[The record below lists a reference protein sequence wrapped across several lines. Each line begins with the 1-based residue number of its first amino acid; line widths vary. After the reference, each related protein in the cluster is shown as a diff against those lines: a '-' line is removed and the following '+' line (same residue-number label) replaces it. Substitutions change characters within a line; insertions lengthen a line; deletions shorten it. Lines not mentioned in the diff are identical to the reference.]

1 MGITDENLS
10 YLEEAVEAVSVAT
23 EIGKF
28 EKMDVNETMKNS
40 FFKPKRDSKRLMK
53 KLQRPPTTKL

>member
-10 YLEEAVEAVSVAT
+10 DLEEAVKAVSVAT

-28 EKMDVNETMKNS
+28 EKIDVNETMKNS
-40 FFKPKRDSKRLMK
+40 YRG
-53 KLQRPPTTKL
+53 LQQ